1 MLNKAR
7 IDTPALGQYEPM
19 RDKLLRQSWRS
30 RLTAL
35 CTTILSGTNLRLAVM
50 ALLLGRAVVFGD
62 LAPFGLAFFITVR
75 WFMPGKSLMTAGLLA
90 VGALARGP
98 GAMVGLLGSI
108 GIYMSLERV
117 LLGKR
122 LNHMLTGAM
131 LAMLSCLLVKFPVFL
146 VQAPSLFDLTSTAL
160 EAGLVA
166 VLLLVFNQSGKVLL
180 SAENAGVAGEQTLA
194 LSLTLAAMLT
204 GFEGVLVYGIPLKA
218 VAACYF
224 VMVGAYV
231 GGPGLGAAAG
241 ATIGVV
247 LNLSNPALLGQVGLY
262 AFSGLLAGLFKDM
275 RKVGVGLSFT
285 MALLMLTVYGSQP
298 GDLRILTY
306 EVVAAFAL
314 FLVTGRKLAAW
325 VGPHLNMKAT
335 TIAAAESE
343 RHSLKMQQLVGN
355 RLKELGG
362 VFSQLAETFG
372 EKDDDESFLVEKNFT
387 ALMDH
392 IVTDVCEKCVHFQ
405 DCWQKDFYKSYHT
418 MLNMLALADAHGEL
432 DPSKIPEALRSRCTR
447 PTELVTCANYLVK
460 VYKVNL
466 YWQRKMHESRTLVA
480 SQLKGVAGIMQ
491 SMARDMRMDAEYQ
504 SELAEEIKQEIA
516 ALKLF
521 VPQVEVYRRQDR
533 VDVVLHKPACS
544 GDHSQCTDDLIPL
557 VSNLVGR
564 PVSKVH
570 SRCPQASGKGK
581 CTLCLSTA
589 EPLHVASGIAQVC
602 RAGSG
607 VSGDTVSVR
616 GLPNG
621 KLAVIL
627 SDGMGNGPE
636 ANRESRATV
645 AVLEQLLRSGFN
657 QETAVQTIN
666 SVLML
671 RSSRETFATV
681 DMAVID
687 LYTGI
692 AELTKIGATAAF
704 LKRGDHIECVRSS
717 SLPAGILHK
726 IDVDSY
732 RVSLQP
738 GDMLVMLSDGVLDSQ
753 KDIADKEEWF
763 MRVLRQTN
771 LEDPEALTKYLIDRA
786 NANARGKAL
795 DDMSVVA
802 VRVTKRATS
811 IPLVS

>member
-19 RDKLLRQSWRS
+19 RDKLAAQSWRN
-30 RLTAL
+30 RWTAL
-35 CTTILSGTNLRLAVM
+35 CATVLSSTNLRLAVI

-62 LAPFGLAFFITVR
+62 LAPFGLAFFVTVR
-75 WFMPGKSLMTAGLLA
+75 WFAPEKSLLTAA
-90 VGALARGP
+90 VLGAGALARGP

-108 GIYMSLERV
+108 GIYLSLERF
-117 LLGKR
+117 LLGQR
-122 LNHMLTGAM
+122 LNHMFTGSV
-131 LAMLSCLLVKFPVFL
+131 LAMMSCLLVKFPVFL
-146 VQAPSLFDLTSTAL
+146 LQAPTLFDLTSTAL
-160 EAGLVA
+160 EASLVA
-166 VLLLVFNQSGKVLL
+166 VLMFVFNQSGKVLL
-180 SAENAGVAGEQTLA
+180 STDNSRVVGDQTLS

-204 GFEGVLVYGIPLKA
+204 GLEGLQVYGVPLKA
-218 VAACYF
+218 IAACYF
-224 VMVGAYV
+224 VMAGAYA

-275 RKVGVGLSFT
+275 RKIGVGLSFT
-285 MALLMLTVYGSQP
+285 MALLLLTVYGSQP
-298 GDLRILTY
+298 GDLRVLTY
-306 EVVAAFAL
+306 EVIAAFAL
-314 FLVTGRKLAAW
+314 FLVTGRRLAEWLGSQLSVSTA
-325 VGPHLNMKAT
+325 AF
-335 TIAAAESE
+335 AAADKE
-343 RHSLKMQQLVGN
+343 RHSLKMQQLVGK
-355 RLKELGG
+355 RLKELGS
-362 VFSQLAETFG
+362 VFAQLAETFG
-372 EKDDDESFLVEKNFT
+372 EKEEDESFLVEKNFT

-392 IVTDVCEKCVHFQ
+392 VVTDVCEKCIHFQ
-405 DCWQKDFYKSYHT
+405 DCWQRDFYKSYHL

-432 DPSKIPEALRSRCTR
+432 DPHRIPEELRSRCAR
-447 PTELVTCANYLVK
+447 PAELVTCANYLVK

-480 SQLKGVAGIMQ
+480 NQLKGVAGIMQ
-491 SMARDMRMDAEYQ
+491 SMALDMRMDAECQ
-504 SELAEEIKQEIA
+504 SELAEEIKQELA

-521 VPQVEVYRRQDR
+521 VPQVEVYRRQGR
-533 VDVVLHKPACS
+533 VDVVLQKPACS
-544 GDHSQCTDDLIPL
+544 SDQSQCVDELIPL
-557 VSNLVGR
+557 ISSLVGR
-564 PVSKVH
+564 PVTKVH
-570 SRCPQASGKGK
+570 SRCPRQNGKGK

-589 EPLHVASGIAQVC
+589 EPLQVASGVAQVC

-616 GLPNG
+616 ELPNG
-621 KLAVIL
+621 KLAVML
-627 SDGMGNGPE
+627 SDGMGNGPQ

-692 AELTKIGATAAF
+692 AELTKIGASAAF

-726 IDVDSY
+726 IDVDSH
-732 RVSLQP
+732 RVGLQP
-738 GDMLVMLSDGVLDSQ
+738 GDILIMLSDGMLDSQ
-753 KDIADKEEWF
+753 KDITDKEEWF

-771 LEDPEALTKYLIDRA
+771 LEDPDDLTKYLIDRA

-795 DDMSVVA
+795 DDMSVIA